1 MRFYIGLGYLAL
13 VCLLG
18 LRALGKIPV
27 PAYIIVALAWFSLGC
42 DIMCYAVYAAHKDIL
57 PPEEIF
63 KLYAPIEHLYALF
76 EFFAQLLFVYMISKG
91 QRLRRSILIVVPVF
105 FAGWVY
111 SQFTPGIVNMKNE
124 PAIFFATSIANAYIL
139 MVLRTQAKN
148 VSEGSEILPLQR
160 SILRETLRQLFLSE
174 VGKIFIGLFIYN
186 LFQLSLFFVILGI
199 ENISHVVTQWIH
211 SFSLALRNTLI
222 AVSFIQSIRKGTDN
236 A

>member
-1 MRFYIGLGYLAL
+1 MRFYLGLGYLTL

-27 PAYIIVALAWFSLGC
+27 PAYIIVALTWFSLGC
-42 DIMCYAVYAAHKDIL
+42 DIMCFAVYLAHKGSLSSD
-57 PPEEIF
+57 EIF

-76 EFFAQLLFVYMISKG
+76 EFFAQLLFVYMISKD
-91 QRLRRSILIVVPVF
+91 QRLRRSITIVVPVF

-111 SQFTPGIVNMKNE
+111 SQITPGIVNMKNE
-124 PAIFFATSIANAYIL
+124 PSIFFATSIANAYIL

-148 VSEGSEILPLQR
+148 VSEGSESLALPR
-160 SILRETLRQLFLSE
+160 SILGETLRQIFLSE
-174 VGKIFIGLFIYN
+174 LGKIFIGLFVYN
-186 LFQLSLFFVILGI
+186 LFQLSLFLVILGI
-199 ENISHVVTQWIH
+199 ENISPVITQWIH

-222 AVSFIQSIRKGTDN
+222 AMSFIQSLRQGTDN